1 MLHEVIHHRHKQA
14 ILVKCIETGESFP
27 SMHQAERVLHLPE
40 GSVCTAVHNATPVHG
55 YTFKKLVNY

>member
-1 MLHEVIHHRHKQA
+1 M
-14 ILVKCIETGESFP
+14 ETGESFP